1 MVRTLKKSKRK
12 TVRKNAFVNVPI
24 SNKKLKGTSETLGSI
39 NYHYQK
45 YHNTF
50 KIFCLILIL
59 PIFGEAQAV
68 PEGLEALTISES
80 ADGTKT
86 YSLSLKILALM
97 YWELIEIYQI
107 NLLFVIQKVKY

>member
-1 MVRTLKKSKRK
+1 MKS
-12 TVRKNAFVNVPI
+12 
-24 SNKKLKGTSETLGSI
+24 L
-39 NYHYQK
+39 
-45 YHNTF
+45 

-97 YWELIEIYQI
+97 IF
-107 NLLFVIQKVKY
+107 LLSIFHTSNGKILDPQ